1 MKNQKNALLFIFI
14 TLLIDCTGI
23 GIIIPV
29 TPKLIQEL
37 IGGDISQASKY
48 GGWLAFSYGIMQ
60 FLFSSV
66 RDYWSLFKYVFFF
79 SESLC
84 EGAHLFG
91 G

>member
-37 IGGDISQASKY
+37 IGGDISEASKY
-48 GGWLAFSYGIMQ
+48 GGWLAFAYGIMQ
-60 FLFSSV
+60 FLF
-66 RDYWSLFKYVFFF
+66 RVF
-79 SESLC
+79 
-84 EGAHLFG
+84 
-91 G
+91 